1 MTTAGTMNTVR
12 TSTPGFGATVRAE
25 LIKVRHS
32 PSLWV
37 LLLVTL
43 AIAVGLT
50 AMVTAAGGAESL
62 YERQAEGGGATYEV
76 LFFGPTLAVWA
87 YAFFGATMSAGEFGS
102 GVISYSFVAT
112 PSRARVLLAKLVVV
126 AGIGAVAG
134 LAISAVDFA
143 LTQGML
149 RLAGYPAL
157 SLSDPGLLRVLLIF
171 IPAQMLVWGS
181 FAMLFG
187 VVVRRAAAAAIILFL
202 GSLLP
207 VVVAQYVPR
216 AWGETVPRWMPGSLI
231 ESLSG
236 LAVPGSEGYL
246 PLAPAIVAT
255 LVWIGLFVALG
266 VVVIRRRDA

>member
-1 MTTAGTMNTVR
+1 MTTDQQISA
-12 TSTPGFGATVRAE
+12 PGFGATVRAE

-50 AMVTAAGGAESL
+50 ALVTVGGGAGTL

-76 LFFGPTLAVWA
+76 LFFGPTLGVWA
-87 YAFFGATMSAGEFGS
+87 FAFFGATTSAGEFGS
-102 GVISYSFVAT
+102 GVIRYSFVAT
-112 PSRARVLLAKLVVV
+112 PDRARVLLAKLVSV
-126 AGIGAVAG
+126 AGLGVVAG

-149 RLAGYPAL
+149 HLAGYPAL
-157 SLSDPGLLRVLLIF
+157 SLRDPGLVRVMLVF
-171 IPAQMLVWGS
+171 IPVQMLVWGS

-187 VVVRRAAAAAIILFL
+187 VVVRRPAAAAIILFL

-207 VVVAQYVPR
+207 VVVAQYLPP
-216 AWGETVPRWMPGSLI
+216 AWGETVPRWMPGALI

-236 LAVPGSEGYL
+236 LSVPGSEGYL
-246 PLAPAIVAT
+246 PLGPAVAAI
-255 LVWIGLFVALG
+255 LAWIAAFVVLGL
-266 VVVIRRRDA
+266 VVIRRRDA